1 MHATRPTTH
10 ANLSPHPRSPPPPPP
25 VSPSSAPNLSPTL
38 SLQPHPQPNARPW
51 PLPDQADFYYVKLA
65 RVEEACVA
73 EAAPSALSQEV
84 LRLLRE
90 EEADATLGAG
100 ED

>member
-1 MHATRPTTH
+1 M
-10 ANLSPHPRSPPPPPP
+10 
-25 VSPSSAPNLSPTL
+25 
-38 SLQPHPQPNARPW
+38 
-51 PLPDQADFYYVKLA
+51 PDQADFYYVKLA

-73 EAAPSALSQEV
+73 AAAPSALSQEV

>member
-1 MHATRPTTH
+1 M
-10 ANLSPHPRSPPPPPP
+10 
-25 VSPSSAPNLSPTL
+25 
-38 SLQPHPQPNARPW
+38 
-51 PLPDQADFYYVKLA
+51 KLA

-73 EAAPSALSQEV
+73 AAAPSALSQEV
-84 LRLLRE
+84 LRLLHM